1 MAVKT
6 LCSRNRLFPVRI
18 SVLLITAMFFGL
30 VILSTGCSSKPKYP
44 PLPSI
49 PLDQTPDYIIGPG
62 DNVNIF
68 VWGFPELSSS
78 VPVRPDGK
86 ITTPLIED
94 VPASGLTPTEL
105 ARDMEEVLATYVLD
119 PVVTVIVTGFVGP
132 YGQQV
137 RVVGEATNP
146 QGVPYRENMTALD
159 LMIQVGGLTDFAAGN
174 KASVVRMIDGELTH
188 FSVRLND
195 LIKRG
200 DMEANVYML
209 PGDILV
215 IPETWF

>member
-1 MAVKT
+1 MLFSGRSVVGVPMIALVVMAVT
-6 LCSRNRLFPVRI
+6 LSGC
-18 SVLLITAMFFGL
+18 
-30 VILSTGCSSKPKYP
+30 STGPKYP
-44 PLPSI
+44 PLPSMA
-49 PLDQTPDYIIGPG
+49 LDESPDYLIGPG

-68 VWGFPELSSS
+68 VWGLPELSAS

-132 YGQQV
+132 YSQQV

-159 LMIQVGGLTDFAAGN
+159 LMIQVGGLTEFAAGN
-174 KASVVRMIDGELTH
+174 KASVVRMINGDLKH

-200 DMEANVYML
+200 DMDANVYML

>member
-1 MAVKT
+1 MNT
-6 LCSRNRLFPVRI
+6 LCSRGSPAQRRCLPL
-18 SVLLITAMFFGL
+18 VLFGL
-30 VILSTGCSSKPKYP
+30 ALVLSACSTGPKYP
-44 PLPSI
+44 PLPSMA
-49 PLDQTPDYIIGPG
+49 LDETPDYLIGPG

-68 VWGFPELSSS
+68 VWGLPELSSS

-94 VPASGLTPTEL
+94 VPATGLTPTEL

-132 YGQQV
+132 YNQQV
-137 RVVGEATNP
+137 RVVGEAVNP
-146 QGVPYRENMTALD
+146 QGVPYREDMTALD
-159 LMIQVGGLTDFAAGN
+159 LMIQVGGLTEFAAGN
-174 KASVVRMIDGELTH
+174 KASIVRVVDGKPKQ
-188 FSVRLND
+188 FSVRLDD

-200 DMEANVYML
+200 KIKANVYML
-209 PGDILV
+209 PGDILI

>member
-1 MAVKT
+1 MA
-6 LCSRNRLFPVRI
+6 
-18 SVLLITAMFFGL
+18 
-30 VILSTGCSSKPKYP
+30 
-44 PLPSI
+44 
-49 PLDQTPDYIIGPG
+49 LDEAPDYLIGPG

-68 VWGFPELSSS
+68 VWGLPELSSS

-105 ARDMEEVLATYVLD
+105 AREMEEVLATYVLD

-132 YGQQV
+132 YSQQV

-159 LMIQVGGLTDFAAGN
+159 LMIEVGGLTEFAAGN
-174 KASVVRMIDGELTH
+174 RASIIREVDGKPKQ
-188 FSVRLND
+188 FSVRLDD

-200 DMEANVYML
+200 KIEENVFML
-209 PGDILV
+209 PGDILI